1 MLARVAQDLRVGGV
15 IGAFDCDYGLP
26 KLRIFVAQIGGEFLL
41 GLRRANHQDF
51 VRTAQGLGDIIE
63 KMMIGRRFV
72 TAVRALAAVDL
83 LVLIRGMHHLLFLF
97 RRREMPGGC
106 FLVIYPNDSVVV

>member
-26 KLRIFVAQIGGEFLL
+26 KLRIFIAQIGGEFLL
-41 GLRRANHQDF
+41 GLRRANHQNF
-51 VRTAQGLGDIIE
+51 VGSAQGLRDIIKE
-63 KMMIGRRFV
+63 MMIGRRFM
-72 TAVRALAAVDL
+72 TAVRALATVDP
-83 LVLIRGMHHLLFLF
+83 LVLIRGVHHFLFLF

-106 FLVIYPNDSVVV
+106 FLVIYPNDGVVV